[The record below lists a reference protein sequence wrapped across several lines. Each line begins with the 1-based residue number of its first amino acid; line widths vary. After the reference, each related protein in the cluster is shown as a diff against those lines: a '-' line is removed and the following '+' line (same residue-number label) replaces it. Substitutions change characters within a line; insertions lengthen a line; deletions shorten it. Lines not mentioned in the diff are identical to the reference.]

1 MDDEEGGLIAKNVI
15 MKAKKTPFS
24 LFNIFKLSDANV
36 AIEIIYHAFSFFFL
50 GGGGGGGFFYAFPDD
65 TIDKKNV

>member
-1 MDDEEGGLIAKNVI
+1 
-15 MKAKKTPFS
+15 MKAKKKKTFS

-50 GGGGGGGFFYAFPDD
+50 GGGGEGGAFFMLIPMTQLIKEMF
-65 TIDKKNV
+65 N